1 MFLKL
6 GNTYFAM
13 SEIEIIQMSEDKKNC
28 CIFFRSGRKSDPMEL
43 TKADIDLIES
53 YRADIRYPCLSGCFT
68 SLEESISEDESKE
81 GE

>member
-6 GNTYFAM
+6 GNMYFAM
-13 SEIEIIQMSEDKKNC
+13 SEIEMIQMNEDKKSC
-28 CIFFRSGRKSDPMEL
+28 CIFLKSGRKSDPMEL
-43 TKADIDLIES
+43 TKADAELIES

-81 GE
+81 GD